1 MSEELENSLQQAIE
15 TYLGQRLRAIEEQIS
30 QLQTEF
36 GEALTRLR
44 ESAASESLSGTALSA
59 SIFAHF
65 QAARAQQLTGAAEC
79 VPISS
84 NLRMSDFCFSSAA
97 NNGHTFAI
105 LSRFT

>member
-65 QAARAQQLTGAAEC
+65 QAARAQQSIEW
-79 VPISS
+79 
-84 NLRMSDFCFSSAA
+84 
-97 NNGHTFAI
+97 
-105 LSRFT
+105 